1 MSSISAATNKSF
13 RLAFIVTCALLLII
27 MPLLSKDYG
36 QSGDEWL
43 QIIYGQDIW
52 NYFVHGNQQALDY
65 SNKPLQYDKM
75 ELYGGLYDFSMEAM
89 HQMMPSIPV
98 LHLRHFFN
106 ALSGAIMMM
115 FTGLFAYRL
124 SGKNWMAG
132 LIALLFIAFSP
143 RIFGESMNNPKD
155 IPFAC
160 GFIVGVYGWFAF
172 LQDLPKKMWKNA
184 LCIALGFGLAFG
196 VRSAGG
202 LLMGAYFIVMTAL
215 YYFFNNDFRAQLK
228 ADNNKL
234 LKKAVLF
241 ILGALAL
248 GYIIG
253 LVAWPWGLQS
263 PISNPLLSLKE
274 MSQRSVVLRVFFEGV
289 YRPNNALPWYYE
301 FKWIVMSNPLIVIAS
316 VLTFFALILKA
327 RKEYGIFVVAFLL
340 FAAFFPPLYMI
351 YKKSSVHDTWRHLFF
366 IYPFIVL
373 IAALG
378 INLISGFVS
387 KPHLKILP
395 LAVAI
400 IGLLPAII
408 WTFKSHPNQYVYF
421 NELEGGVK
429 GAFGYY
435 DIDYYQNSA
444 LQDAKWIMKNGKKPD
459 TSQKILVASNMLGFE
474 QYFARDT
481 NRLSFYYVRFN
492 ERHKKDWDYYV
503 TYSRFVSPEQLQNEK
518 WPPANIVYEV
528 KEDDVVLSA
537 VIERKSKAGI
547 TAAEALEKKDFATAA
562 RLYSDYVKA
571 DATDENAWIN
581 FAIALASIG
590 NIDGGIE
597 AAKKAAELD
606 AGNPQF
612 YQILAQLYQAKGDNG
627 NAQQAMNQANSLIM
641 REQEFAE

>member
-89 HQMMPSIPV
+89 HHMMPSIPV

-132 LIALLFIAFSP
+132 LIALLFIVFSP

-215 YYFFNNDFRAQLK
+215 YYFFNKDFRTELR

-234 LKKAVLF
+234 LKKAALF
-241 ILGALAL
+241 IVGALAL

-253 LVAWPWGLQS
+253 LAAWPWGLQS
-263 PISNPLLSLKE
+263 PISNPISSLKE
-274 MSQRSVVLRVFFEGV
+274 MSQRSVVLRVFFEGI

-301 FKWIVMSNPLIVIAS
+301 FKWIIMSNPLIVIAS
-316 VLTFFALILKA
+316 VIAFFALILKA
-327 RKEYGIFVVAFLL
+327 RKEYGMFVVTFLV

-373 IAALG
+373 VAALG

-387 KPHLKILP
+387 KPNLKILP
-395 LAVAI
+395 LVVAV

-459 TSQKILVASNMLGFE
+459 TSKKILVASNMLGFE

-597 AAKKAAELD
+597 AAKKATELD

-641 REQEFAE
+641 REQESAE